1 MKILVLNAGSS
12 SQKSA
17 LYEVGETLPK
27 QAPEPLW
34 QAYVEWSGKD
44 ASAKLVAMTATG
56 ARAERES
63 PAGDRDA
70 IIRAMLET
78 LWSGPTRVIRDGSEI
93 GVVGHR
99 VVHGGPDF
107 SESARVTPEVRAAIE
122 RLAEFAPL
130 HNPPNLEGIA
140 AIERALGDVPQV
152 AVFDTAFH
160 AHLPEVAKV
169 YPGPYAWYEQG
180 IRRYGFHGTSHQYC
194 AERAAALLG
203 RDPASLRLIT
213 CHLGSGCSLAAIRD
227 GRSVDTTM
235 GFTPLEGLMMGSR
248 SGSVDPGILTYLL
261 REKGA
266 TAESLDDTLNHQSG
280 LKGISG
286 ISSDIR
292 DVLAA
297 RERGNARAALAFDL
311 FVYRLRLGI
320 GAMLAALGG
329 ANALVF
335 TGGIGEH
342 VAAVRSAACAALGYA
357 GVALDEER
365 NAASPVDADVASE
378 QSRVRVLVIHTE
390 EDWMIARDCWRL
402 MREGSS
408 NGGAG

>member
-17 LYEVGETLPK
+17 LYEVGETLP
-27 QAPEPLW
+27 QQVPEPLW

-44 ASAKLVAMTATG
+44 ASARLVATTAAG
-56 ARAERES
+56 GRVERES

-70 IIRAMLET
+70 IIRAMLEM
-78 LWSGPTRVIRDGSEI
+78 LWSGPTQVIRDGSEI

-107 SESARVTPEVRAAIE
+107 AQSVRVTPEVRAAIG

-130 HNPPNLEGIA
+130 HNRPNLEGIE
-140 AIERALGDVPQV
+140 AIERVLGNVPQV

-160 AHLPEVAKV
+160 ARLPEVAKV

-180 IRRYGFHGTSHQYC
+180 IRRYGFHGISHQYC
-194 AERAAALLG
+194 AERAAELLG
-203 RDPASLRLIT
+203 RDLASLRLIT
-213 CHLGSGCSLAAIRD
+213 CHLGGGCSLAAIRD

-235 GFTPLEGLMMGSR
+235 GFTPLDGLMMGSR
-248 SGSVDPGILTYLL
+248 SGSVDPSILTYLL
-261 REKGA
+261 REQGA
-266 TAESLDDTLNHQSG
+266 TADSLDDTLNHQSG

-292 DVLAA
+292 DVMAA
-297 RERGNARAALAFDL
+297 RARGDTRAALAFDL

-329 ANALVF
+329 ADALVF
-335 TGGIGEH
+335 TAGIGEH
-342 VAAVRSAACAALGYA
+342 VAAVRSEACAAFGYT
-357 GVALDEER
+357 GMALDEGR
-365 NAASPVDADVASE
+365 NAQSPADADVASAE
-378 QSRVRVLVIHTE
+378 SRVRVLVIHTE
-390 EDWMIARDCWRL
+390 EDWMIARDCWQL
-402 MREGSS
+402 MR
-408 NGGAG
+408 GG

>member
-17 LYEVGETLPK
+17 LYELGDSLP
-27 QAPEPLW
+27 QRPPEPPW
-34 QAYVEWSGKD
+34 QAEVDWSGKD
-44 ASAKLVAMTATG
+44 TSAKLVATTAAG
-56 ARAERES
+56 AKVERAS
-63 PAGDRDA
+63 PAGDREA

-78 LWSGPTRVIRDGSEI
+78 LERGPTRVIGDGSEI
-93 GVVGHR
+93 AVVGHR
-99 VVHGGPDF
+99 VVHGGSNF
-107 SESARVTPEVRAAIE
+107 TESVRVTPAVCAAIG

-130 HNPPNLEGIA
+130 HNPPNLEGIE
-140 AIERALGDVPQV
+140 AISRALGDVPQV

-160 AHLPEVAKV
+160 AQLPQVARV

-180 IRRYGFHGTSHQYC
+180 IRRYGFHGLSHQYC
-194 AERAAALLG
+194 SERAAELLG
-203 RDPASLRLIT
+203 RDLAALRLIT
-213 CHLGSGCSLAAIRD
+213 CHLGGGCSLAAIR
-227 GRSVDTTM
+227 GGHSVDTTM

-248 SGSVDPGILTYLL
+248 SGSVDPGILPYLM

-266 TAESLDDTLNHQSG
+266 TADSLDHTLNSESG

-286 ISSDIR
+286 VSSDIR
-292 DVLAA
+292 DVMAA
-297 RERGNARAALAFDL
+297 RERGDARAALAFDL

-329 ANALVF
+329 VDALVF

-342 VAAVRSAACAALGYA
+342 VPSVRSEACAAFGFA

-365 NAASPVDADVASE
+365 NAGSPVDADVASAPAG
-378 QSRVRVLVIHTE
+378 VRVLVVHTE
-390 EDWMIARDCWRL
+390 EDWVIARDCWRM
-402 MREGSS
+402 MRSG
-408 NGGAG
+408 